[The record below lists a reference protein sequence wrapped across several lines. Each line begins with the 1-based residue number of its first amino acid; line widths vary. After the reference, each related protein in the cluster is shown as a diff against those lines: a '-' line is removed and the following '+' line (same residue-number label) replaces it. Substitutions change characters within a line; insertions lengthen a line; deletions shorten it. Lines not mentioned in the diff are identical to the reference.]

1 MFYRL
6 ARPIARYVLRYYYRH
21 LDISGLEHIPAR
33 GPVIFASNHPTA
45 FIEPCLLACFQPRL
59 LYFLA
64 RGDLFTT
71 GFFKF
76 LLGSV
81 NILPVFRLKDG
92 GYGRLK
98 DNFSTFDACYDRL
111 SKGGAIMIL
120 AEGST
125 IHEKRLRPLRKGT
138 GRIALGAL
146 KRDPSLK
153 DVPIIPVGVH
163 FNKAERI
170 RGQVMIEFG
179 TAMSARDYYETYEEN
194 ANQGVANLTNAL
206 REELSK
212 LVVQVPSIEQD
223 GLAEAV
229 FELDRSNHREQ
240 IKYGIGHDGEQL
252 ARIRALG
259 IGLPQV
265 GILPPNPDSNTTA
278 EDRSGETKPSSG
290 HWLAEGKIHYY
301 FNRLHQYGLEDAA
314 VAGVFNRDYK
324 LGAWDFLQAFL
335 AIPILLF
342 WLPIWLLAEWI
353 AASFI
358 KAVEFYSPV
367 RFGVVSVGSMLYV
380 PLWLGFAGITA
391 WSGGSLVSALLV
403 LAYIGASIYGCR
415 WAIQSWERVWRWRAV
430 RRYRRLIPPEKK
442 IMDAAR
448 KAAVDEVTHWMNKAR
463 HHE

>member
-1 MFYRL
+1 MFYHL

-45 FIEPCLLACFQPRL
+45 FIEPCLLACFQPRI

-76 LLGSV
+76 LLASV

-98 DNFSTFDACYDRL
+98 DNFSTFDACYKRL

-146 KRDPSLK
+146 KQDPSLK
-153 DVPIIPVGVH
+153 DVTIIPVGVH
-163 FNKAERI
+163 FNKAERL

-179 TAMSARDYYETYEEN
+179 KPMSARDHFVSYEEN
-194 ANQGVANLTNAL
+194 ANQGVANLTDAL
-206 REELSK
+206 RLELSK
-212 LVVQVPSIEQD
+212 LVVQVPHIEQD
-223 GLAEAV
+223 GLAEAM

-240 IKYGIGHDGEQL
+240 IKYGISHDGEQL
-252 ARIRALG
+252 ARVRALG
-259 IGLPQV
+259 KGLPCLQALGRQAQV
-265 GILPPNPDSNTTA
+265 GASIAD
-278 EDRSGETKPSSG
+278 EDAAIDQKMGSRVFT
-290 HWLAEGKIHYY
+290 Y

-314 VAGVFNRDYK
+314 VAGVFKKDYK
-324 LGAWDFLQAFL
+324 LGFSAFLQAFL
-335 AIPILLF
+335 AVPILLF
-342 WLPIWLLAEWI
+342 WLPVWLLAEWI

-358 KAVEFYSPV
+358 KPVEFYSPV

-380 PLWLGFAGITA
+380 PLWLGVAALCAFGYSAMITA
-391 WSGGSLVSALLV
+391 SVITVYVGL
-403 LAYIGASIYGCR
+403 SIYGLR
-415 WAIQSWERVWRWRAV
+415 WAIRTCERIWRWRAA

-448 KAAVDEVTHWMNKAR
+448 QSAVEEVAAWMNKTNSR
-463 HHE
+463 E